1 MYLPGPASNWRA
13 ARSWRG
19 VPVSLHLERV
29 RRCCPRRRWPAG
41 CRSDRGECLAEARA
55 VDRGKA
61 RAVSSEDRPS
71 CEEASGEGPRRTWGA
86 CRPSCRGEVSVEKT
100 FWSLCETFDGF
111 LLFTQSVVYLE
122 KIGGNTLRVGTM
134 KMALCFDVGLG
145 MEEIFFVS
153 LTKLL
158 SFFLSFWLG
167 ILWNVKRLLRINL
180 KENFNLTFR
189 LLKRSST

>member
-1 MYLPGPASNWRA
+1 
-13 ARSWRG
+13 
-19 VPVSLHLERV
+19 
-29 RRCCPRRRWPAG
+29 
-41 CRSDRGECLAEARA
+41 
-55 VDRGKA
+55 
-61 RAVSSEDRPS
+61 
-71 CEEASGEGPRRTWGA
+71 
-86 CRPSCRGEVSVEKT
+86 
-100 FWSLCETFDGF
+100 
-111 LLFTQSVVYLE
+111 
-122 KIGGNTLRVGTM
+122 
-134 KMALCFDVGLG
+134 MALCFDVGLG